1 MLTTIFFTIFVLWI
15 GFIFLYDHIYLIQI
29 INGFFKIK
37 QSLLISRYLLTI
49 FLKSVQLSK
58 FVRCKSPSINPY
70 LKLLPIELFT
80 NIKISH
86 VIYFFIIFCFDGICC
101 LGTIFSVATKNVY
114 LIFKKLILIF
124 CNASFFFNSLPN
136 DEYSNLLNVATFS
149 NSR

>member
-70 LKLLPIELFT
+70 LKLLPIEVFT

-86 VIYFFIIFCFDGICC
+86 VMYFFIIFSFDGICC

-124 CNASFFFNSLPN
+124 CNASLFFNSLPN